1 MEAQKLSAQEIIQF
15 IGNAEKKTRVKVT
28 LSGMPSFKAAGFLA
42 ENGRPNFKALANKG
56 IQVLGDF
63 HTHYSLK
70 IIIGDWQA
78 VRPLLSGLTENKD
91 YTLELE
97 GRNSAVPLLDTR
109 ETNARIEP
117 GAIIRD
123 QVTIGDSAVIMMG
136 AIINIGAEI
145 GEGTMIDM
153 GAILGSRATVGKNSH
168 IGAGAV
174 LAGVIEP
181 ASAEP
186 VRVGDNVLVGANA
199 VVIEGVQVGSGSV
212 VAAGA
217 IVTQDV
223 PENVVVA
230 GVPARIIK
238 EIDEKTQ
245 QKTALEDALR
255 NL

>member
-1 MEAQKLSAQEIIQF
+1 MQAQKLSAQEIIQF
-15 IGNAEKKTRVKVT
+15 IGNAKKQTKVKVT
-28 LSGMPSFKAAGFLA
+28 FEGSLTGTCP
-42 ENGRPNFKALANKG
+42 EE
-56 IQVLGDF
+56 VLHIGNHLF
-63 HTHYSLK
+63 
-70 IIIGDWQA
+70 GDWA
-78 VRPLLSGLTENKD
+78 DIEPLLSELTENKD
-91 YTLELE
+91 YIVEFD

-109 ETNARIEP
+109 YLNARIEP
-117 GAIIRD
+117 GSIIRD
-123 QVTIGDSAVIMMG
+123 QVTIGDNAVVMMG

-153 GAILGSRATVGKNSH
+153 GAVLGGRATVGKHAH

-186 VRVGDNVLVGANA
+186 VRIGDNVLVGANA
-199 VVIEGVQVGSGSV
+199 VVIEGVQVGKNSV

-217 IVTQDV
+217 IVIEDV

-230 GVPARIIK
+230 GVPAKIIK
-238 EIDEKTQ
+238 QFDEKTA